1 MAADQE
7 CLAHYPGSQSEVPL
21 VRRQPARGVRQGN
34 GAVPR
39 RTIER
44 RPKHR
49 RSADLGSDVPQ
60 RAARATLR
68 CAWRV
73 RQSFPARDAHR
84 WESVRPPRQSGG
96 AVGDVVFDPDGT
108 DHPWQVAARECS
120 GRPATR
126 PAAQCACA
134 RRERQGR
141 QAAVGPR
148 DAGGTSK
155 ESCMRQLS
163 RADGS
168 AGAEPREL
176 RRDRPLAHDR
186 CRRAHQRLWRPVGR
200 DHGRRP
206 GGAAPRPGRPETTV
220 RQGRGRQDADLRDW
234 PRARLLRRTG
244 GPWNR
249 ARGRRRRLPLV
260 VDDSGARQ
268 ERAVSDEEDR
278 VMIVTKKAL
287 SRRTILRGMGAAV
300 ALPLLDA
307 MIPALTAA
315 AETPANGVRRLGVIY
330 HPNGVIYDKWLPK
343 GVGTDFELSPTLAG
357 LQPFKNQ
364 LTVVTGL
371 FMDLAEALGDGGGD
385 HSRACGGYLSGVHV
399 RKSDAVVEGGISMDQ
414 IAARAFERDTQL
426 SSLQLQM
433 DDNSLVG
440 SCDVGYSCAYSSTI
454 SWLTPTLPLMAENN
468 PRVVFERLFGASDST
483 DPTVRAA
490 RLRQDRSILDSVMDR
505 VKQLQR
511 QLGAADNTRVND
523 YMASL
528 RDIERRIQKTE
539 EQSAKEV

>member
-134 RRERQGR
+134 RREREGR

-155 ESCMRQLS
+155 ESRMRQLS

-176 RRDRPLAHDR
+176 RRDRPLAQDR
-186 CRRAHQRLWRPVGR
+186 KSTRLNSSHLGI
-200 DHGRRP
+200 
-206 GGAAPRPGRPETTV
+206 
-220 RQGRGRQDADLRDW
+220 
-234 PRARLLRRTG
+234 
-244 GPWNR
+244 
-249 ARGRRRRLPLV
+249 
-260 VDDSGARQ
+260 SY
-268 ERAVSDEEDR
+268 AVFCL
-278 VMIVTKKAL
+278 KKNKL
-287 SRRTILRGMGAAV
+287 NVIFKQLFHIR
-300 ALPLLDA
+300 
-307 MIPALTAA
+307 
-315 AETPANGVRRLGVIY
+315 VRRNFGV
-330 HPNGVIYDKWLPK
+330 KMLPM
-343 GVGTDFELSPTLAG
+343 TNLST
-357 LQPFKNQ
+357 
-364 LTVVTGL
+364 
-371 FMDLAEALGDGGGD
+371 E
-385 HSRACGGYLSGVHV
+385 
-399 RKSDAVVEGGISMDQ
+399 
-414 IAARAFERDTQL
+414 
-426 SSLQLQM
+426 
-433 DDNSLVG
+433 SLVG
-440 SCDVGYSCAYSSTI
+440 
-454 SWLTPTLPLMAENN
+454 LTKLSYNAKQ
-468 PRVVFERLFGASDST
+468 FY
-483 DPTVRAA
+483 
-490 RLRQDRSILDSVMDR
+490 QIL
-505 VKQLQR
+505 KQT
-511 QLGAADNTRVND
+511 A
-523 YMASL
+523 
-528 RDIERRIQKTE
+528 I
-539 EQSAKEV
+539 